1 MNEDNKDNE
10 KRTLSMGEK
19 LRLLRE
25 ERGLSQVKLAE
36 MSGVKNNTI
45 SQIEHGL
52 TVSSRTVTINAL
64 AAALGV
70 NPIYFSEDNITI
82 PFDLEQLTSVP
93 GLREAILKKDILKK
107 EFMPFL
113 AVSEKAF
120 REGISADLLKKFV
133 EFLIKKQ

>member
-25 ERGLSQVKLAE
+25 ERGLSQVKLAD

-93 GLREAILKKDILKK
+93 GLREAILKK

>member
-25 ERGLSQVKLAE
+25 ERGLSQVKLAD

-70 NPIYFSEDNITI
+70 NPIYFSEDNIAI
-82 PFDLEQLTSVP
+82 PFDLEQLANVP
-93 GLREAILKKDILKK
+93 GLRDVILKK

>member
-93 GLREAILKKDILKK
+93 GLREAILKK

>member
-70 NPIYFSEDNITI
+70 NPIYFSEDNIAI
-82 PFDLEQLTSVP
+82 PFDLEQLANVP
-93 GLREAILKKDILKK
+93 GLRDAILKK

>member
-70 NPIYFSEDNITI
+70 NPIYFSEDNIAI
-82 PFDLEQLTSVP
+82 PFDLEQLANVP
-93 GLREAILKKDILKK
+93 GLRDVILKK